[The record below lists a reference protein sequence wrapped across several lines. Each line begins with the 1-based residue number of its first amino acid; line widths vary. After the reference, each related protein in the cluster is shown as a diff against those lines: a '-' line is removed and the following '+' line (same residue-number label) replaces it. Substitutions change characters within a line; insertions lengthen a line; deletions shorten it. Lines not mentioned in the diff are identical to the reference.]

1 MNAKLKELV
10 KKLLLRPLR
19 LGKARLKAYRA
30 QFIKKLIVADV
41 TIQQEAAVGM
51 THTAFY
57 LQEQMDLNPV
67 SLWHKPALVAETGGF
82 FLPGDTVERKI
93 CDADPSDCVRRDMLV
108 LLLRSVNERRV
119 AGDLAELGVYKGLT
133 ARLFHQYMPDRTLHL
148 FDTFEG
154 FSKEDLTAEQN
165 RKNFTSFTGG
175 HWKSAGEEIEVLSR
189 QFSDTSV
196 EKVLT
201 FINSRNKNIKVH
213 KGIFPS
219 SVKDGLHEA
228 KFAFVHLDADV
239 YEPTLAGLDFFYPR
253 MSIGGVIVV
262 HDYNTWP
269 GARKAVQDFFANK
282 TEVPIPMPD
291 KSGSA
296 VIIKK

>member
-1 MNAKLKELV
+1 
-10 KKLLLRPLR
+10 
-19 LGKARLKAYRA
+19 
-30 QFIKKLIVADV
+30 
-41 TIQQEAAVGM
+41 
-51 THTAFY
+51 
-57 LQEQMDLNPV
+57 
-67 SLWHKPALVAETGGF
+67 
-82 FLPGDTVERKI
+82 
-93 CDADPSDCVRRDMLV
+93 
-108 LLLRSVNERRV
+108 
-119 AGDLAELGVYKGLT
+119 
-133 ARLFHQYMPDRTLHL
+133 
-148 FDTFEG
+148 
-154 FSKEDLTAEQN
+154 
-165 RKNFTSFTGG
+165 
-175 HWKSAGEEIEVLSR
+175 
-189 QFSDTSV
+189 V